1 MKKVLT
7 FSMLFVLGLVA
18 SQVLPGTLGERYP
31 TFQAGATA
39 FLYICLSYIMINVGR
54 EFEIDKKRWKSYA
67 EDYFIAMATAAVPWL
82 LIALYYMF
90 VLLPATWWGDGGAW
104 KENLLLSRFAAP
116 TSAGILFT
124 MLAACNLK
132 KSWMY
137 RKIQVLAIFDDLDTI
152 LLMIPL
158 QIMMIGLRWQLFVVV
173 MLVVLLLWFG
183 WKRLN
188 RYDIG
193 QGWPALLLWSV
204 VIFGATQ
211 LIYLLSKYYY
221 GEQGSIHIEV
231 LLPAF
236 VLGMVMKPQYNDS
249 WADRRASSAV
259 SFLFMF
265 LVGLSMPLFVDMG
278 SDAAAASTS
287 VTASQP
293 MMSWGMIALH
303 VVAVSLLSNAGKLFP
318 VFFYRDRKLSE
329 RLALAVGMFTRGE
342 VGAGVIFIAL
352 GYNIG
357 GPALVIS
364 VLTLVLN
371 LVLTGVFVLW
381 VKRLALRSYA
391 PETVHH
397 E

>member
-7 FSMLFVLGLVA
+7 FSMLLVLGLVA

-173 MLVVLLLWFG
+173 MLVVLLLW
-183 WKRLN
+183 
-188 RYDIG
+188 
-193 QGWPALLLWSV
+193 SV

-236 VLGMVMKPQYNDS
+236 ALGMVMKPQHNDS

-265 LVGLSMPLFVDMG
+265 LVGLSMPLFVGMG